1 MESEIFEEVNGEVQ
15 QSKPKVEMKDTKDK
29 TDEQAKGFVN
39 TEKAKKEKAETK
51 YEKALREAKEA
62 MKETNVKIAELKK
75 VTPKARSEEQKE

>member
-1 MESEIFEEVNGEVQ
+1 MAN
-15 QSKPKVEMKDTKDK
+15 
-29 TDEQAKGFVN
+29 
-39 TEKAKKEKAETK
+39 AKKEKAEPK